1 MITLITRQEV
11 FAKHLHITS
20 EIAAMQRDFYDDD
33 DCFENEQDLAAYRD
47 MFDARHMNVSK
58 PERWYSVI
66 TLKHADI
73 FTYVEVLSEKLLKLL
88 HKFGVRNL
96 LMLGHYKM
104 NFLGNPDNN
113 HPPVQNAVE
122 QFYKLTGSPNYNEA
136 IKFDVDYLPL
146 LLDIAFWIG
155 RCDAR
160 APEFIYFH
168 DQDEKLAF
176 YLCKYGALHLV
187 EFGKKAFSLDLTAKE
202 GWHFVGGSCKEQFSE
217 SSKIEGRKK

>member
-11 FAKHLHITS
+11 FAKHPHITS
-20 EIAAMQRDFYDDD
+20 EIAAMQRDFYDD

-47 MFDARHMNVSK
+47 MFDARHMHVSK

-73 FTYVEVLSEKLLKLL
+73 STYVEVLSEKLLKLL
-88 HKFGVRNL
+88 RKFGIRNL

-104 NFLGNPDNN
+104 AFFGNRDNN
-113 HPPVQNAVE
+113 HLPLQNAVK
-122 QFYKLTGSPNYNEA
+122 QFYKLTGSSNYNEA

-168 DQDEKLAF
+168 DHDEKLAF

-187 EFGKKAFSLDLTAKE
+187 EFNKKAFSLDLTAEE
-202 GWHFVGGSCKEQFSE
+202 GWQFVRGSCKEQFSE